1 MLWES
6 AQYILGDGIHFYA
19 ESHGEDGALVIFRM
33 LKSAVERTFRLCVL
47 FLRQFLKS
55 YMMTLTQ
62 MFAGFQNQRISENN
76 LTTFITFMALAF
88 RCFITEPPQPL
99 PTASKKAG
107 GGSERVRTSQQRPV
121 RDFSSWDP
129 PHTGITGGALKKK
142 PTRPGSHPMQL
153 VWGTAWVSGF
163 LKILI
168 HSRVKNWCHE
178 VSLPVR

>member
-1 MLWES
+1 MLRES
-6 AQYILGDGIHFYA
+6 ARYILGDGIHFYA
-19 ESHGEDGALVIFRM
+19 ESRGEDGALVIFRM

-129 PHTGITGGALKKK
+129 PHTGITGGALKK
-142 PTRPGSHPMQL
+142 THG
-153 VWGTAWVSGF
+153 AWIPPDATGLGCSLGVRIF
-163 LKILI
+163 
-168 HSRVKNWCHE
+168 KN
-178 VSLPVR
+178 SNT